1 MTQDCNQDLI
11 KQARLNLTERY
22 VQTYHVNAILKGDW
36 DKGSIMQEEVESLLK
51 QPPIAEGGDE

>member
-36 DKGSIMQEEVESLLK
+36 DKGSIMQEEMENLLK
-51 QPPIAEGGDE
+51 QPPIAEGEDE